1 MTGTVWVYGTAT
13 GRSAQK
19 GFRRNVHKA
28 LRGLCTASVALVP
41 CTLQGAISLALPPA
55 LSPSSPSFMYF
66 ELRDVK
72 LNADG
77 HIHTDVEGQS

>member
-1 MTGTVWVYGTAT
+1 MTQPQVVPH
-13 GRSAQK
+13 RK
-19 GFRRNVHKA
+19 GLDEMFTRH
-28 LRGLCTASVALVP
+28 SVAFAQPQWPRFLA
-41 CTLQGAISLALPPA
+41 LFRGAISLALPPA
-55 LSPSSPSFMYF
+55 LSPSSPSFVYF